1 VLVIF
6 ALFGLIMSHSERK
19 PFRVETVQ
27 PPERLKVIAF
37 IQVFDTDD
45 IEQVTGTKVMVCQ
58 RRP

>member
-1 VLVIF
+1 
-6 ALFGLIMSHSERK
+6 MSHSERK